1 MNPFPADD
9 ERLRALILHITLRC
23 GDWPGFDIALLDRLL
38 FQADFLH
45 FRLYGFPIT
54 GQTYVRS
61 LRSPAPQVA
70 RGMVRRMIQSGDF
83 GIREVEVGDGLHVR
97 NIPAAHREPDLRI
110 FDGQEIAVVER
121 VLWFYRQNWPAVA
134 AGSAAVAAGSPAE
147 AAGPDLL
154 EIPWELADLWEEIP
168 YALALVSDSRTH
180 APPQAMRLQPPEARR
195 QGMVEIGEAIEGE
208 AAEASGLLN
217 AEPLRIPAPA
227 YRITETNRLTAAD

>member
-9 ERLRALILHITLRC
+9 ARLRALILHISLRC
-23 GDWPGFDIALLDRLL
+23 GDWPGFDMALLDRLL

-61 LRSPAPQVA
+61 LRSPAPQVL

-83 GIREVEVGDGLHVR
+83 AIREVEVGDGLHVR

-121 VLWFYRQNWPAVA
+121 VLWFYRQHW
-134 AGSAAVAAGSPAE
+134 AGE
-147 AAGPDLL
+147 TAGPDLL

-168 YALALVSDSRTH
+168 YALALISGARSDE
-180 APPQAMRLQPPEARR
+180 PPQAMRLPRPEARP
-195 QGMVEIGEAIEGE
+195 QEQENPHEEETA
-208 AAEASGLLN
+208 GL
-217 AEPLRIPAPA
+217 AHADPLRIPAPA
-227 YRITETNRLTAAD
+227 YRITEINRLTAAD